1 MAINHII
8 ESLLGIKE
16 LKVLD
21 TYRAMVAEAFGTL
34 ILVFVGVGKL
44 LLLKL

>member
-1 MAINHII
+1 M

-16 LKVLD
+16 LKLLD

-34 ILVFVGVGKL
+34 ILVFVGVGKIFS
-44 LLLKL
+44 LK